1 MKEHFLKNVAN
12 SDDLTADDPLNDSE
26 NVSIGPCEHFQRAL
40 TSD

>member
-1 MKEHFLKNVAN
+1 MKNIEN

-26 NVSIGPCEHFQRAL
+26 NVSNVPHEHFQRAL